1 MTGTVWIVQTTLPGD
16 WLEPHVGAWSAT
28 LVEGG
33 LAACV
38 QRNRVTSVY
47 SWEGATQSAEEW
59 RVQIKT
65 SEAKKDDLM
74 GAILSEHPYQTPQI
88 AIWEAESTDDYAG
101 WVEG

>member
-1 MTGTVWIVQTTLPGD
+1 MDGAVWIVQTTLPGD
-16 WLEPHVGAWSAT
+16 WLEPQVGAWSVA
-28 LVEGG
+28 LIEGE

-47 SWEGATQSAEEW
+47 SWEGATESTDEW

-65 SEAKKDDLM
+65 SEAKKEDLVE
-74 GAILSEHPYQTPQI
+74 AILRKHPYHTPQI
-88 AIWEAESTDDYAG
+88 AVWRAGSSDEYAG